1 MSETRFLKPQKH
13 ISQKVRP
20 GGPSMEQAI
29 LQAVNA
35 ADDLIGQYQGWA
47 VDDLEALWQSFVE
60 TSRAGRADPLRLK
73 QLYDMTHEARGQG
86 GSFGF
91 PLISVVGDSMCKY
104 LEGRPRLKA
113 RDLDVV
119 RVHIMAMKAVFRQ
132 GLKGHQG
139 ALSKE
144 LHELLGMFRAK
155 VAQQQA
161 G

>member
-1 MSETRFLKPQKH
+1 MAETRFLKPQKH
-13 ISQKVRP
+13 ISQKVRR
-20 GGPSMEQAI
+20 GGPSMEVAI
-29 LQAVNA
+29 LAAVNA

-47 VDDLEALWQSFVE
+47 VDDLEKLWQSFVD
-60 TSRAGRADPLRLK
+60 TSRTGRADPAKLK
-73 QLYDMTHEARGQG
+73 ELYDMTHEARGQG

-91 PLISVVGDSMCKY
+91 PLISVVGDSLCKY

-119 RVHIMAMKAVFRQ
+119 RVHIMAMKAIFRQ

-139 ALSKE
+139 GLSKE
-144 LHELLGMFRAK
+144 LHQLLGAFRAK
-155 VAQQQA
+155 VTDQEA